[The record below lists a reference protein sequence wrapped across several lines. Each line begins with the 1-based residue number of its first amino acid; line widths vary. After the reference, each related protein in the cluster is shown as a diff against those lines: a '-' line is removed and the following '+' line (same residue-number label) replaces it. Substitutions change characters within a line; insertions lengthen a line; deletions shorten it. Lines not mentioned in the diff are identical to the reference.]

1 MTKNHQNRRD
11 FFKTSF
17 QKTLPII
24 SLLAIVNIPS
34 VVHGNVTACT
44 DGSCEGS
51 CSGSCRGTCSGSC
64 TGSCD
69 GCSGTC
75 KGDCA
80 GQCVTICK
88 Y

>member
-1 MTKNHQNRRD
+1 MNRKSHSRRE

-24 SLLAIVNIPS
+24 SLLAIVGLPS
-34 VVHGNVTACT
+34 IAHSRITNCT
-44 DGSCEGS
+44 DGSCENS
-51 CSGSCRGTCSGSC
+51 CSGSCKGTCSGGCSNE
-64 TGSCD
+64 CD

-80 GQCVTICK
+80 GQCATLCK